1 MTRHVLVRSSGR
13 SELVPESV
21 LPLEADLHDA
31 LARNPELLPTT
42 DLGLGRVAVVGRES
56 GLASGYADLI
66 LVDDAGQL
74 CLVEVKKE
82 GNPDTRQV
90 IAQLIDYAAALW
102 GKSVEEF
109 EKTVVEPFLQ
119 AESEAGAG
127 SLDDLIVG
135 QLAPAEAENEAEGV
149 GPTGIDLRNSLEAGS
164 PSRHVNSP
172 GPCPGDRQRFAS

>member
-1 MTRHVLVRSSGR
+1 
-13 SELVPESV
+13 
-21 LPLEADLHDA
+21 
-31 LARNPELLPTT
+31 
-42 DLGLGRVAVVGRES
+42 
-56 GLASGYADLI
+56 
-66 LVDDAGQL
+66 VDDAGQL

-135 QLAPAEAENEAEGV
+135 QLAPETEAENEAEGV
-149 GPTGIDLRNSLEAGS
+149 GPTGIDLRNSLEATT
-164 PSRHVNSP
+164 
-172 GPCPGDRQRFAS
+172 